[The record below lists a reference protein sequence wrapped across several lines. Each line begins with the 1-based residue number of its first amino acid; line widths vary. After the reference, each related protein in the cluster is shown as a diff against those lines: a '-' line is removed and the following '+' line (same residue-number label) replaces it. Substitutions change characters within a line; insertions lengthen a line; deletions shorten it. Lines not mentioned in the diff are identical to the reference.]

1 MWTERSLHC
10 RGQDGRHKHKKR
22 TCQTLKQVT
31 RMLATH
37 QATKTECSNVKLC
50 SED

>member
-1 MWTERSLHC
+1 
-10 RGQDGRHKHKKR
+10 
-22 TCQTLKQVT
+22 
-31 RMLATH
+31 MLATH